1 MKTKTAVLNGKPDAG
16 NPHVQFDEGEVA
28 SANPRRGSLLYK
40 RMFSRWSRCV
50 RSLSAVMAASVL
62 SAGAVDQVSGW
73 REPTGVHV
81 AEGSE
86 TFTGRIAVGDGGAFV
101 KTGAGILVVDGSR
114 FDRSAP
120 NDVKVLN
127 GTFKV
132 LPGALV
138 RRDTPPAFVAEKAA
152 LWLDAATPSS
162 LVAETVGESPVLRWC
177 DRREADPT
185 ARTYPSALS
194 GVAATGLANEDQTP
208 PTIGECYGNRA
219 VYFGGL
225 GSGKHMAF
233 KGADD
238 SALTVDHAYHAF
250 FVHGV
255 SNSVGSVLSSTAAN
269 NGYNGFLMNVFAE
282 GKATF
287 SPATATGYFAYLRG
301 DMNGWLWT
309 SRIARNGQV
318 IDAAHIPPTQ
328 GFELVSVTANEGAQ
342 RYSGLFRPRSNTN
355 AIGGDCVSEVI
366 LFTRRLTP
374 AEVTDVERY
383 LMTKWS
389 LSHDTAKAVHLD
401 RDVARVEVAKAAKL
415 EVVADDG
422 EETAPLALS
431 GNGIVEKTGA
441 GTLVLGPSGNH
452 PTFSGEF
459 RLNGGKVIA
468 RGGELPAVAVKGGE
482 TLTGDYVYSSETD
495 VSAGNQAK
503 DGSRL
508 AIVSGGAA
516 DVVVKNGEAEAKV
529 RAVASGV
536 RKLQV
541 ESGTLVLS
549 AVSAS
554 PAAAA
559 DAATA
564 LEVVVPN
571 AGFEEYFDENPT
583 ATGYSFSVGWHNGW
597 YGPGSST
604 RYLAS
609 SDGNWKT
616 YCPAAPTAA
625 EGRGVLN
632 VKSTSAYAY
641 TKVDLPQAGT
651 YDLSFCSTI
660 RGTSEAVYTLGV
672 KFGSDWNSSA
682 TIGTAVLGK
691 ADWPRL
697 HFRFTASE
705 AGEHVIG
712 FQPQGNSSYKDDAFL
727 IDDVKLF
734 YVPEKSNETVVK
746 VPNGDFESYV
756 TGTTFSY
763 YLNYNTGLVG
773 WTFDTSESASY
784 DHDHNSAVGAC
795 GLRQQLDY
803 SNGKPTHLS
812 RNGEL
817 AVGSTH
823 LAFVGAGGKA
833 ISEAFEMPEGK
844 YVLRAKLAHCK
855 SELWS
860 YLKSYPFNHSA
871 DPAIG
876 VKLVRADET
885 VVDLG
890 SVTPW
895 THELREVSW
904 PTEVT
909 FAAGERVSLVLTQ
922 TNAGC
927 AILDDL
933 EFVACGTAEGGE
945 RVLNGSFEAPGRAC
959 DFKEISGKASVYK
972 HERQFGANDGTA
984 KNFGYNQYD
993 GNYQYQLGADAGC
1006 AFRVELE
1013 DAGLHRLRFA
1023 AHSRTESRKNYG
1035 RNPVKVVVADDAGDV
1050 VADLGVF
1057 RPFGANWCEYSAL
1070 FRVEAPGNYTLKF
1083 LGQETADRRTYL
1095 DGVSVRR
1102 VVEPLAAPQVPED
1115 MRIVLA
1121 EGAKLRLDFE
1131 GTVKTGTVRING
1143 IGYTGLIDATTCP
1156 DVVQGCG
1163 KIFATGRGSVLIFR

>member
-1 MKTKTAVLNGKPDAG
+1 M
-16 NPHVQFDEGEVA
+16 
-28 SANPRRGSLLYK
+28 K

-101 KTGAGILVVDGSR
+101 KTGAGTLVVDGSQ

-120 NDVKVLN
+120 NDMKVLN
-127 GTFKV
+127 GTLKV

-152 LWLDAATPSS
+152 FWLDAAAVDSFVT
-162 LVAETVGESPVLRWC
+162 ETADEVPVLRWC

-194 GVAATGLANEDQTP
+194 GVVATGLANEDQTP
-208 PTIGECYGNRA
+208 PTVGACYGNRA
-219 VYFGGL
+219 VYFGGI

-233 KGADD
+233 KNPDG

-255 SNSVGSVLSSTAAN
+255 SNSVGSVLTSTTAN
-269 NGYNGFLMNVFAE
+269 NGYNGFFMNVFE
-282 GKATF
+282 NGKASFT
-287 SPATATGYFAYLRG
+287 PATATAYFYYRRA

-328 GFELVSVTANEGAQ
+328 GFELVSVTANEGTQ
-342 RYSGLFRPRSNTN
+342 RYSGLFRPRVNPT
-355 AIGGDCVSEVI
+355 AIGGDYVSEVI

-389 LSHDTAKAVHLD
+389 LSHDTANVVHLD

-415 EVVADDG
+415 EVSADAG

-431 GNGIVEKTGA
+431 GNGTVEKTGE

-452 PTFSGEF
+452 PTFTGEF

-482 TLTGDYVYSSETD
+482 TLTGDYAYLSTTTPSVANEK
-495 VSAGNQAK
+495 A

-529 RAVASGV
+529 CAVASGV

-541 ESGTLVLS
+541 ENGTLVLS
-549 AVSAS
+549 AVSAE
-554 PAAAA
+554 PTAAA
-559 DAATA
+559 DAAAA
-564 LEVVVPN
+564 LEVAVPN

-583 ATGYSFSVGWHNGW
+583 ATGYSFSAGWHNGW
-597 YGPGSST
+597 YGPGNST

-632 VKSTSAYAY
+632 VKSTSAYVY
-641 TKVDLPQAGT
+641 TKVSLPQAGT

-660 RGTSEAVYTLGV
+660 RGSQPEYTLGV
-672 KFGSDWNSSA
+672 KFGLDWNSAA
-682 TIGTAVLGK
+682 TIGTAILGK

-697 HFRFTASE
+697 HFRFTASA

-712 FQPQGNSSYKDDAFL
+712 FQPQGSSSYKDDAFL

-734 YVPEKSNETVVK
+734 YVPDVSDEVVVK
-746 VPNGDFESYV
+746 VPNGDFETYV
-756 TGTTFSY
+756 KDTPLSY
-763 YLNYNTGLVG
+763 YVNYKTALSG
-773 WTFDTSESASY
+773 WTFDVSASSRY
-784 DHDHNSAVGAC
+784 NHEHNSAVGAC
-795 GLRQQLDY
+795 GLRQQLD
-803 SNGKPTHLS
+803 SNSKQTQLS
-812 RNGEL
+812 RNGEMS
-817 AVGSTH
+817 VGSTH
-823 LAFVGAGGKA
+823 LSFVGAGGVA
-833 ISEAFEMPEGK
+833 TSDFFAMPEGK
-844 YVLRAKLAHCK
+844 YLLRAKLAHCK
-855 SELWS
+855 TYAYS
-860 YLKSYPFNHSA
+860 YLKSFEFSAEA
-871 DPAIG
+871 DPVIH
-876 VKLVRADET
+876 VKLVKADET
-885 VVDLG
+885 EIDLG
-890 SVTPW
+890 NVTPW

-904 PTEVT
+904 PVEMT
-909 FAAGERVSLVLTQ
+909 FEAGERVSLVLSQ
-922 TNAGC
+922 TSEGC

-933 EFVACGTAEGGE
+933 EFVKCGTADGGE
-945 RVLNGSFEAPGRAC
+945 RVLNGSFEAPKNSVR
-959 DFKEISGKASVYK
+959 DFNEISGKATVNK
-972 HERQFGANDGTA
+972 HERQFGANNGTA
-984 KNFGYNQYD
+984 KNFGYNLYD
-993 GNYQYQLGADAGC
+993 GNYQYQLGGDGGC
-1006 AFRVELE
+1006 SFRVELE
-1013 DAGLHRLRFA
+1013 DGGLHRLRFA
-1023 AHSRTESRKNYG
+1023 AHSRTSTRSTYG
-1035 RNPVKVVVADDAGDV
+1035 RNPVKVVVTDTSDDII
-1050 VADLGVF
+1050 ADLGVF
-1057 RPFGANWCEYSAL
+1057 RPFGANWCEYSSL
-1070 FRVEAPGNYTLKF
+1070 FRVDGPGTYKVKF
-1083 LGQETADRRTYL
+1083 LGQSTADRRTYL
-1095 DGVSVRR
+1095 DGVSVRK
-1102 VVEPLAAPQVPED
+1102 VTEPLAAPQVPEN
-1115 MRIVLA
+1115 MRIILA
-1121 EGAKLRLDFE
+1121 DGAKLRLDFE

-1143 IGYTGLIDATTCP
+1143 VGYTGLIDATTCP
-1156 DVVQGCG
+1156 GVVEGCG
-1163 KIFATGRGSVLIFR
+1163 KLFATGNGMVLIYR